1 MPAKPI
7 WYSRLDEIKRSLA
20 HSAAPVVDRAAIEKL
35 FGLGRRQAINL
46 MRRFDGHLSGRHWFV
61 DRLKMI
67 ERLGE
72 VALLPGYGDE
82 IRRKVALKDQI
93 EILRKTNNPTLQ
105 QPITTPPP
113 PEKDVSLP
121 QGARVLKAG
130 QMLISYQTTAELLG
144 ILLALT
150 QEAVDDY
157 AGFDAAVTSREDAA

>member
-7 WYSRLDEIKRSLA
+7 WYSRLGEIKRSLA
-20 HSAAPVVDRAAIEKL
+20 HSTAPVVDRAAIEKL

-61 DRLKMI
+61 DRLQMI

-93 EILRKTNNPTLQ
+93 EILRETNPQLQ
-105 QPITTPPP
+105 RPIAAPRPRQS
-113 PEKDVSLP
+113 DVSLP
-121 QGARVLKAG
+121 PGVRVFNGG
-130 QMLISYQTTAELLG
+130 QMLISYANTAELLG

-157 AGFDAAVTSREDAA
+157 GGFDVQVMPREDAA

>member
-20 HSAAPVVDRAAIEKL
+20 HSTAPVVDRAAIEKL

-61 DRLKMI
+61 DRLQMI

-82 IRRKVALKDQI
+82 IRRKAALKDQI
-93 EILRKTNNPTLQ
+93 EILRETNPQLQ
-105 QPITTPPP
+105 RPIAAPRPPQSG
-113 PEKDVSLP
+113 VSLP
-121 QGARVLKAG
+121 PGVRVFNAG
-130 QMLISYQTTAELLG
+130 QMLISYLSTSELLG

-157 AGFDAAVTSREDAA
+157 GGFDVQVMPREDAA

>member
-20 HSAAPVVDRAAIEKL
+20 HSTAPVVDRAAIEKL

-61 DRLKMI
+61 DRLQMI

-82 IRRKVALKDQI
+82 IRRKAALKDQI
-93 EILRKTNNPTLQ
+93 EILRETNPQLQ
-105 QPITTPPP
+105 RPIAAPPP
-113 PEKDVSLP
+113 RRSDVSLP
-121 QGARVLKAG
+121 PGVRVLNAG
-130 QMLISYQTTAELLG
+130 QMLISYANTAELLG

-157 AGFDAAVTSREDAA
+157 GGFDLQVMPREDAA